1 MEIKS
6 KRRFTLSMGFPE
18 ISNSSRLTRSPIDYG
33 KYFSLLFFN
42 DNLFNY

>member
-1 MEIKS
+1 
-6 KRRFTLSMGFPE
+6 MGFPE